1 MADTKRRYGG
11 WVALG
16 LLLLGLGLWWA
27 FARRDDAAPPM
38 TTQSSGAAPAEERP
52 SAPSPTPTEAEQA
65 QAAPSAPAPAALL
78 RLPSARRTE
87 APANAPGAFSGRVVS
102 AMSGQGVP
110 SAELTFAGPS
120 GAASIRTDEAGA
132 FRFMPDQ
139 EGLWQLASI
148 RADGFLPFGPDWG
161 QSPVRLTARPG
172 SGVDGLLLALTPEE
186 SWTVRV
192 EDPAGK
198 SLAGAQVRLL
208 TGRSGETVLFPTNDE
223 FTTSAEGEVRLQAPE
238 GSTVEARHPGHAPAW
253 AELSS
258 RLAGRRAVLRLKADT
273 SAASEVLAGRV
284 VDESG
289 TAIAGAGVRAGKLR
303 GTSLPGAEGG
313 SAPVA
318 EALTDADGRFLLER
332 LAPGRYNV
340 FAAILGRVGTTV
352 PNVEAGRRDLT
363 LTLTRGARLTG
374 RVRDER
380 GAPVAS
386 FQLELQLHRGPL
398 EREFGSTLTVVDPEG
413 RFAVEGLAPG
423 TYTLRVGAYSLAPAA
438 PTVSV
443 PPDTAD
449 VGPVDITLPPG
460 ARLDGQVVKRG
471 GGGPIAGARV
481 QVEGS
486 VFGASLSTVFD
497 AMTDTSGR
505 FTVDGLAPGTLSL
518 SVSAAGHDTRLVDR
532 VTVGPGAPPLP
543 PIELNPVADGGTERM
558 EMVGIGVVL
567 SARDDALVMGQV
579 IPGGG
584 AAEAGLQPGDAVVS
598 VDGTK
603 VVELGFPSA
612 VRAIRGPEG
621 SRVLLGIRR
630 AGRSDVEDVWVTRR
644 KIQV

>member
-11 WVALG
+11 WIALG
-16 LLLLGLGLWWA
+16 LLLLGGALWWA
-27 FARRDDAAPPM
+27 TARKPEAL
-38 TTQSSGAAPAEERP
+38 PAM
-52 SAPSPTPTEAEQA
+52 ATEAPGDTPARARPEPSRVASTAPQQA
-65 QAAPSAPAPAALL
+65 QALPPTPAPLL

-102 AMSGQGVP
+102 ATTGQGVP

-120 GAASIRTDEAGA
+120 GAASTRTDEAGA
-132 FRFMPDQ
+132 FRFLPDQ

-161 QSPVRLTARPG
+161 QSPIRLTARPG
-172 SGVDGLLLALTPEE
+172 SGVEGLLLALTPEE

-198 SLAGAQVRLL
+198 PLAGAHVRLL
-208 TGRSGETVLFPTNDE
+208 TGRSGETVLFPTQDE
-223 FTTSAEGEVRLQAPE
+223 FTTGAEGEVRLQAPE
-238 GSTVEARHPGHAPAW
+238 RSTVEARHPGHAPAR

-258 RLAGRRAVLRLKADT
+258 RLAGRRAVLRLKVET

-289 TAIAGAGVRAGKLR
+289 TAIAGAGVRATKPR
-303 GTSLPGAEGG
+303 GTSLPGAEDG

-318 EALTDADGRFLLER
+318 ETLSDADGRFLLER
-332 LAPGRYNV
+332 LPPGRYDV
-340 FAAILGRVGTTV
+340 FAEVLGRVSTTA

-363 LTLTRGARLTG
+363 LTLARGARLTG

-413 RFAVEGLAPG
+413 RFTVEGLAPG
-423 TYTLRVGAYSLAPAA
+423 TYTLRVGAYGLAPAA

-443 PPDTAD
+443 PPNTAD
-449 VGPVDITLPPG
+449 VGPVDITLQPG
-460 ARLDGQVVKRG
+460 ARLEGQVVKRG
-471 GGGPIAGARV
+471 GGDPIAGARV
-481 QVEGS
+481 QVEGG
-486 VFGASLSTVFD
+486 VYDASLSTVFD

-505 FTVDGLAPGTLSL
+505 FTLDGLAPGRVSL
-518 SVSAAGHDTRLVDR
+518 SVSAQGHDTRIVDR
-532 VTVGPGAPPLP
+532 VAVGPGAPPLP
-543 PIELNPVADGGTERM
+543 PIDLNPVADGGVERA
-558 EMVGIGVVL
+558 EMLGIGVVL
-567 SARDDALVMGQV
+567 AARDDALVMGQV
-579 IPGGG
+579 LPGGG
-584 AAEAGLQPGDAVVS
+584 AHEAGLQPGDAIVS
-598 VDGTK
+598 IDGTK
-603 VVELGFPSA
+603 VVEMGFPSA
-612 VRAIRGPEG
+612 VQAIRGPEG

-630 AGRSDVEDVWVTRR
+630 AGRSDVEDVWVVRR

>member
-11 WVALG
+11 WIALG
-16 LLLLGLGLWWA
+16 LLLLGGVLWWA
-27 FARRDDAAPPM
+27 TARKPEAPPAM
-38 TTQSSGAAPAEERP
+38 VTETPGATPARARPEPSSTPPKEPQQAQVLP
-52 SAPSPTPTEAEQA
+52 PTP
-65 QAAPSAPAPAALL
+65 APLL

-102 AMSGQGVP
+102 ATTGQGVP

-120 GAASIRTDEAGA
+120 GAASTRTDEAGS

-172 SGVDGLLLALTPEE
+172 SGVEGLLLALTPEE

-192 EDPAGK
+192 EDPTGK
-198 SLAGAQVRLL
+198 PLSGAQVRLL

-223 FTTSAEGEVRLQAPE
+223 FTTGAEGDIRLQAPE
-238 GSTVEARHPGHAPAW
+238 GSTVEARHPGHAPAR

-258 RLAGRRAVLRLKADT
+258 RLAGRRAVLRLKAVT
-273 SAASEVLAGRV
+273 STASEVLAGRV

-289 TAIAGAGVRAGKLR
+289 TAIAGAGVRATKPR
-303 GTSLPGAEGG
+303 GTSLPGAEDG

-318 EALTDADGRFLLER
+318 ETLSDADGRFLLER
-332 LAPGRYNV
+332 LPPGRYDV
-340 FAAILGRVGTTV
+340 FAEVLGRVSATV
-352 PNVEAGRRDLT
+352 PKVEAGRRDLT

-423 TYTLRVGAYSLAPAA
+423 TYTLRVGSYGLAPAA
-438 PTVSV
+438 PTVTV
-443 PPDTAD
+443 PPDAAD
-449 VGPVDITLPPG
+449 VGPVDITLQPG
-460 ARLDGQVVKRG
+460 ARLEGQVVKRG

-481 QVEGS
+481 QVEGG
-486 VFGASLSTVFD
+486 VYGASLSTVFD

-505 FTVDGLAPGTLSL
+505 FTLDGLAPGTLSL
-518 SVSAAGHDTRLVDR
+518 SVSAQGHDTRIVDR
-532 VTVGPGAPPLP
+532 VAVGPGAPPLP
-543 PIELNPVADGGTERM
+543 PIDLNPVADGGVERS
-558 EMVGIGVVL
+558 EMLGIGAVL
-567 SARDDALVMGQV
+567 GARDDALVMGQI

-584 AAEAGLQPGDAVVS
+584 AHEAGLQPGDSIVS
-598 VDGTK
+598 IDGTK
-603 VVELGFPSA
+603 VVEMDFASA
-612 VRAIRGPEG
+612 VQAIRGPEG

-630 AGRSDVEDVWVTRR
+630 AGRSDVEDVWVVRR